1 MTIGAPLLPINS
13 ALVNILYFMSLLAG
27 QDFVNQVQPR
37 SFSTPNY
44 RDIQITSYAWTEA
57 RFLLWG
63 ICYAAYNM
71 IKLARFNDVM
81 LQLYWEDR
89 LVGKVKV
96 ARKRALS
103 LVGGAGNLTQDL
115 EEELAQPNSTGSD
128 EDTTQPK
135 PVVGNV
141 TDSGLVPPT
150 FSHIN
155 ASTTLS
161 LPSSFA
167 VSFESIAG
175 AGPVD
180 RNDVFLTFY
189 AALLHVAQFP
199 AQMRM
204 REFDIAVA
212 RWQFPFSLSAEQQV
226 EKEELQKA
234 TPARPE
240 GWNKELEHEF
250 SGALDKLQ
258 EKWVD
263 DSKDYVLLGLA
274 VLPTHQRL
282 GLGSL
287 LIRKGLAA
295 ADEVGA
301 RTYLESSAVGVPL
314 YLKHGFK
321 QVDEILI
328 DMRPYEGTGI
338 ASEKCM
344 MRKLGGR

>member
-1 MTIGAPLLPINS
+1 
-13 ALVNILYFMSLLAG
+13 MSLIAG

-81 LQLYWEDR
+81 LELYWEDR

-141 TDSGLVPPT
+141 TDSGLAPPT

-199 AQMRM
+199 AQVRM
-204 REFDIAVA
+204 QEFDSVS
-212 RWQFPFSLSAEQQV
+212 PN
-226 EKEELQKA
+226 
-234 TPARPE
+234 
-240 GWNKELEHEF
+240 G
-250 SGALDKLQ
+250 
-258 EKWVD
+258 
-263 DSKDYVLLGLA
+263 
-274 VLPTHQRL
+274 RL
-282 GLGSL
+282 H
-287 LIRKGLAA
+287 
-295 ADEVGA
+295 
-301 RTYLESSAVGVPL
+301 L
-314 YLKHGFK
+314 YM
-321 QVDEILI
+321 QDN
-328 DMRPYEGTGI
+328 GI
-338 ASEKCM
+338 GCSVS
-344 MRKLGGR
+344 